1 MNSRTAS
8 FLQGFLFFVFFL
20 SGFSGLIYESVWSGY
35 LKLFLGHAAHAQTL
49 VLSLYMGGMAIGAW
63 LAGRYM
69 PRLANPLMAYAAAE
83 LLIGLFGM
91 VFHPVFVSASDTML
105 DQILPGIES
114 PFLIEL
120 IRWCGAALLI
130 VPQTL
135 LLGATFPLISVGILR
150 SFPLGPG
157 QTISM
162 LYFTNSMGA
171 VIGVL
176 LSGFVLVAEVGL
188 PGTIMTAALVNILL
202 ALMVYFIA
210 KRMAATQSALPAS
223 GAGSQPAAACAAA
236 GAAATL
242 RPPLRPLQ
250 LPLLIVA
257 LITGLSSFVYEVTWI
272 RMLSMVL
279 GASTHAFEFMLSAFI
294 LGLALGGLWLR
305 KRIDGF
311 TNPLRALG
319 IIQLIMG
326 LLALASVLA
335 YNSTFQFMA
344 LILPALTRND
354 VGYVLFNLTSHLIAL
369 LLMLPV
375 TFMAGMTLP
384 LITAVLFK
392 DGNDESAIGKVYAFN
407 TLGAI
412 LGVAITALILLPLLG
427 LKLAMMVGAALDL
440 GLAVYLLARADV
452 SRNWKLASGAMVF
465 ASLAGVMLAPA
476 FNAAWMSSTVFRFGN
491 LLNEQTNKVVLHR
504 DGRTATVDV
513 TLRDNSL
520 FLLTNGKIDA
530 GVMLDPNLPP
540 TPDETTMVMLGGLPQ
555 LAKPDAKTAAVIGM
569 GAGMS
574 ANVLLSSKQLAHL
587 DVIEIEGAMVE
598 GARKFGKVSERVF
611 ADPRSQIHIDDAKSY
626 FSAHKKRYDLIISE
640 PSDSW
645 VSGVSS
651 LFTDEFYHRVSGHLT
666 EDGLLVQWLHIYE
679 MSPELVASVFLALGN
694 NFEDYRIYASNF
706 GNLVILA
713 KVKGKVAPLDPN
725 GFANPALAT
734 SFNRVNFYNMDDVHM
749 HEIGDKA
756 FLEPFFR
763 DTRAPLNS
771 DFFPYLD
778 QHAVKSRFKNTV
790 FNELWQLHAIGMPMP
805 GVHFDGKLALS
816 QNRFEQLYLPRSNA
830 QMGRQMGAFFARG
843 AGANIP
849 AMPREVAELAVI
861 LQSKPGCHD
870 VLAQNVWN
878 LKLATLASMTVPSMT
893 QADIKPML
901 DFLNGQLCDS
911 PEAEPNRRLLQL
923 IAALSTRNMA
933 AIEAAANNVLA
944 QKGKAQPVV
953 IQYANN
959 ALLLSYF
966 YQEKWDAASQALA
979 GMGKEPSFFVKLV
992 RAHVRMQ
999 GAKAASR

>member
-1 MNSRTAS
+1 MAS
-8 FLQGFLFFVFFL
+8 YLQGFLFFIFFL

-35 LKLFLGHAAHAQTL
+35 LKLFLGHAAYAQTL
-49 VLSLYMGGMAIGAW
+49 VLSLYMGGMAVGAW
-63 LAGRYM
+63 LAGRHM
-69 PRLANPLMAYAAAE
+69 QRLTNPLMAYAAAE

-120 IRWCGAALLI
+120 IRWGGAALLI

-157 QTISM
+157 RSISV

-188 PGTIMTAALVNILL
+188 PGTIMAAALVNILL
-202 ALMVYFIA
+202 ALMVYFVA
-210 KRMAATQSALPAS
+210 KHLAA
-223 GAGSQPAAACAAA
+223 SQAAAP
-236 GAAATL
+236 ATV
-242 RPPLRPLQ
+242 RPPLPLRTLQ
-250 LPLLIVA
+250 TPLLIVA
-257 LITGLSSFVYEVTWI
+257 LVTGLSSFVYEVTWI

-305 KRIDGF
+305 KRIDAF
-311 TNPLRALG
+311 PNPLRALG
-319 IIQLIMG
+319 IIQLLMG

-335 YNSTFQFMA
+335 YNSTFQLMGT
-344 LILPALTRND
+344 ILPAIARND
-354 VGYVLFNLTSHLIAL
+354 VGYVLFNLSSHLIAL
-369 LLMLPV
+369 MLMLPV

-392 DGNDESAIGKVYAFN
+392 HGNDESAIGKVYAFN

-427 LKLAMMVGAALDL
+427 LKLAMVTGAALDL
-440 GLAVYLLARADV
+440 GLAVVLLSRAGV
-452 SRNWKLASGAMVF
+452 PRQWQLASGALVL
-465 ASLAGVMLAPA
+465 ASLTGVMLAAP
-476 FNAAWMSSTVFRFGN
+476 FNTLWMSSTVFRNGS
-491 LLNEQTNKVVLHR
+491 LLSDQYNKVVLHR

-513 TLRDNSL
+513 TLRNNGL
-520 FLLTNGKIDA
+520 YLTTNGKTDA
-530 GVMLDPNLPP
+530 SATIDPNSPP
-540 TPDETTMVMLGGLPQ
+540 TQDENTMTMLGGLPL

-574 ANVLLSSKQLAHL
+574 ANVLLSSKQLTHL
-587 DVIEIEGAMVE
+587 DVVEIEGAMID
-598 GARKFGKVSERVF
+598 GARMFGKVSERVF
-611 ADPRSQIHIDDAKSY
+611 TDPRSQIHIDDAKSY
-626 FSAHKKRYDLIISE
+626 FAAHKKRYDLIISE

-651 LFTDEFYHRVSGHLT
+651 LFTDEFYHRIGGHLT

-706 GNLVILA
+706 GNLIILA
-713 KVKGKVAPLDPN
+713 KAKGKVAPLDAN
-725 GFANPALAT
+725 GFANPTLAAA
-734 SFNRVNFYNMDDVHM
+734 FERVNFNNMDDVHM

-756 FLEPFFR
+756 LLEPFFR

-771 DFFPYLD
+771 DFFPFLD

-790 FNELWQLHAIGMPMP
+790 FNDLSQLHTVGLPMP

-816 QNRFEQLYLPRSNA
+816 QKRIEFLFSPRSNI
-830 QMGRQMGAFFARG
+830 QLGRQMGEFFAHG
-843 AGANIP
+843 ASANIP
-849 AMPREVAELAVI
+849 ALTPGLQEIAVV
-861 LQSKPGCHD
+861 LQSKPACHD
-870 VLAQNVWN
+870 AVAQNVWN
-878 LKLATLASMTVPSMT
+878 ARLTTLASLTVPGMS
-893 QADIKPML
+893 QAEIKPML
-901 DFLNGQLCDS
+901 DFLNRQLCDS
-911 PEAEPNRRLLQL
+911 PEAEPNRRFLQL
-923 IAALSTRNMA
+923 MAALSSRNMA
-933 AIEAAANNVLA
+933 AIEAAAGNVVAKASDKSQA
-944 QKGKAQPVV
+944 Q

-966 YQEKWDAASQALA
+966 GQGKWDAASQLLD
-979 GMGKEPSFFVKLV
+979 GMGEQPLFFAKLI

-999 GAKAASR
+999 KAAANAKDNAASR